1 VLVSC
6 SGSGSGGATADPAS
20 LLESAV
26 GVEAT
31 GCSLVASIGSGVV
44 LADDTVVTTA
54 HTVAGA
60 DAIVVVGADGVRH
73 DAALVGFDPDADL
86 AVLAVDGLDVEPLP
100 LGPAERGA
108 TGWVLAWHPDVGMHT
123 EPMTVTKEIRV
134 TIEDIYI
141 DRIVQRDAIE
151 VAADIEHGDSGAAVV
166 SDDGTVVG
174 VVYATSRERAA
185 GFAVDDGEVAA
196 ALALAAGRTPVD
208 AGPCV

>member
-1 VLVSC
+1 M
-6 SGSGSGGATADPAS
+6 
-20 LLESAV
+20 
-26 GVEAT
+26 
-31 GCSLVASIGSGVV
+31 

-73 DAALVGFDPDADL
+73 DAALVGFDPNADL
-86 AVLAVDGLDVEPLP
+86 AVLAVDDLDVEPLP
-100 LGPAERGA
+100 LGPADRGA
-108 TGWVLAWHPDVGMHT
+108 AGWVLAWHPDVGMHT

-141 DRIVQRDAIE
+141 DRIVHRDAIE
-151 VAADIEHGDSGAAVV
+151 IAADIEHGDSGAAVV

-196 ALALAAGRTPVD
+196 ALERAAGAVPVD